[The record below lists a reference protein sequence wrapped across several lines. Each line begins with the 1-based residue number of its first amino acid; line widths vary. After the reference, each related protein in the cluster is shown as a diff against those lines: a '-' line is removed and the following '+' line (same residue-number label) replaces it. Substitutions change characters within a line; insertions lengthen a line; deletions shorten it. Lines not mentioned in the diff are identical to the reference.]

1 MRFIEWLLFIS
12 LFIVFYNYAGYALL
26 VAVWNRFM
34 KKRTAIGPHFPS
46 VSFIVA
52 AYNEEYCIEEKIR
65 NSLEQD
71 YPADKIEYLFVTD
84 GSTDGTNDIIA
95 RYPQIKLLYTP
106 ERGGKSAALN
116 RVVQAATND
125 ILIFSDANTVLNKEA
140 TRNITRH
147 YQDPKTGGVAGEKKV
162 IALSGGQD
170 RVGAG
175 EGLYWKYESKLK
187 QLDSDFHSVV
197 GAAGELFSVRRNLY
211 EHVAANVILDD
222 FVISMKVAA
231 KGYKIV
237 YEPEAY
243 AMELPSFSIQD
254 EQKRKV
260 RIAAGGFQAM
270 KMLRRLLSPAKNP
283 KLYFLYFSHR
293 VLRWTLSPLGLIL
306 AFVCNTVLAFAT
318 DVAVYKVL
326 FAAQLFFYGGAG
338 LAGIFPRP
346 LQKIKL
352 LKLAYYFVF
361 MNLSVVQGFFRSL
374 KGAQPAAWEK
384 ARRSQA
390 EIVRARD

>member
-1 MRFIEWLLFIS
+1 MRFIEWLLLIS
-12 LFIVFYNYAGYALL
+12 LLIVFYNYAGYALL
-26 VAVWNRFM
+26 VAIWNAFR
-34 KKRTAIGPHFPS
+34 KNRAATTPYYPS

-65 NSLEQD
+65 NSLQQD

-84 GSTDGTNDIIA
+84 GSTDGTNNIIA
-95 RYPQIKLLYTP
+95 RYPQIRLLFTP

-116 RVVQAATND
+116 RVVQAAAND

-140 TRNITRH
+140 TRHITRH

-170 RVGAG
+170 QVGAG

-197 GAAGELFSVRRNLY
+197 GAAGELFSVRRALY
-211 EHVAANVILDD
+211 EPVASSVILDD

-243 AMELPSFSIQD
+243 AMELPSFSIKD

-270 KMLRRLLSPAKNP
+270 KMLSPVLSFHKQP
-283 KLYFLYFSHR
+283 KLYFLYVSHR
-293 VLRWTLSPLGLIL
+293 VLRWTLSPLCMML
-306 AFVCNTVLAFAT
+306 AFLSSAVLSVSTSSLLYDLIF
-318 DVAVYKVL
+318 V
-326 FAAQLFFYGGAG
+326 AQLAFYGGAG
-338 LAGIFPRP
+338 LVALFPKN

-374 KGAQPAAWEK
+374 KGTQSAAWEK

-390 EIVRARD
+390 EIVAGRD